1 MRLKIYIRIM
11 AKSTKQSSKKSSSS
25 FLLFDAM
32 NYKLMILQC
41 LRITAGFILMSGG
54 AELSGETNTA
64 ETFDTSIYSFR
75 RIVLAPIV
83 VVIGFVVEVFAIF
96 IQDSKI
102 RIPNPFSLCLK
113 PLKQYS

>member
-1 MRLKIYIRIM
+1 M
-11 AKSTKQSSKKSSSS
+11 AKSTKQTSKKSSSS

-32 NYKLMILQC
+32 NYKLMIVGAVLIA
-41 LRITAGFILMSGG
+41 LGFILMSGG
-54 AELSGETNTA
+54 GAELSGEANTA

-96 IQDSKI
+96 YKT
-102 RIPNPFSLCLK
+102 PNPES
-113 PLKQYS
+113 

>member
-1 MRLKIYIRIM
+1 M
-11 AKSTKQSSKKSSSS
+11 AKSTKQTSKKSSSS

-32 NYKLMILQC
+32 NYKLMIAGAVLIA
-41 LRITAGFILMSGG
+41 LGFILMSGG
-54 AELSGETNTA
+54 GAELSGEANTA

-96 IQDSKI
+96 YKT
-102 RIPNPFSLCLK
+102 PNPES
-113 PLKQYS
+113 

>member
-1 MRLKIYIRIM
+1 M
-11 AKSTKQSSKKSSSS
+11 AKSTKQTSKKSSSS

-32 NYKLMILQC
+32 NYKLMIVGAVLIA
-41 LRITAGFILMSGG
+41 LGFILMSGG
-54 AELSGETNTA
+54 GAELSGEANTA

-96 IQDSKI
+96 YKT
-102 RIPNPFSLCLK
+102 PNTES
-113 PLKQYS
+113 

>member
-1 MRLKIYIRIM
+1 MRIM
-11 AKSTKQSSKKSSSS
+11 AKSTKQTSKKSSSS

-32 NYKLMILQC
+32 NYKLMIVGAVLIA
-41 LRITAGFILMSGG
+41 LGFILMSGG
-54 AELSGETNTA
+54 GAELSGEANTA

-96 IQDSKI
+96 YKT
-102 RIPNPFSLCLK
+102 PNTES
-113 PLKQYS
+113 